1 MQVVPDKDIVSQF
14 KHHRDQ
20 FNQFNKYD
28 KLSDSDKSHL
38 SVRNHHEKEMNR
50 HFLAM
55 TDKEKSANWYSPT
68 NETVSDDN
76 SRMEAYLKQIS
87 YDIEKSK

>member
-1 MQVVPDKDIVSQF
+1 MPVTPDGDTVSQF
-14 KHHRDQ
+14 KHHRD
-20 FNQFNKYD
+20 QFNKYD

-38 SVRNHHEKEMNR
+38 STRNKHEKEMNR

-55 TDKEKSANWYSPT
+55 TDKEKSANWYAPT

-87 YDIEKSK
+87 DDIEKI